1 MVRAHNRIKNL
12 LSNHRDIMV
21 CLLFVTALMIVYI
34 PAIKSGYIW
43 DDDYYI
49 TDNLHLRS
57 WDGLK
62 NIWFKLGATPQ
73 YYPMVHTIFWLEY
86 HLWEL
91 NPFGYHLI
99 NVLFHAANAFLLWMV
114 LRRLEISGS
123 LFIAAIFAFHPVQ
136 VESVAW
142 ITEYK
147 NTVSGFFYL
156 SAILV
161 YLRFYKLDET
171 FGGKHLSD
179 GMNAETK
186 DGRGSWK
193 LYVLC
198 LLLYIC
204 ALLSKTVAAT
214 MPAVLIL
221 LLWWKR
227 ERLRLNDILLLVPFF
242 LLSIVFGLVTIWVEK
257 YNVGAI
263 GEEWSLSF
271 IDRFLVAGRALW
283 FYAEKLLW
291 PQRLTFIYPRW
302 VINSAVWWQYI
313 FPVTAASVMAGL
325 WLLRQRIG
333 KAPLVAVLFF
343 AGTLFPAL
351 GFFNVYPHR
360 FSFVADHFQYLA
372 TIGIIAL
379 VVSAAM
385 KIYSRLGSERTSLG
399 WACGLIVVTILG
411 ILTWKQG
418 HIYKDRETLYRDTI
432 AKNEQCWMA
441 YNNLGVEL
449 DKQDRLEEAVEH
461 FLKALQIKP
470 DYVDA
475 HYSLG
480 VVLEKQGRKE
490 AAMDHYLQALRINPN
505 YVRAQYNIGLSLSK
519 QGRLEEAVD
528 YYMQALRINPEY
540 VDAHYNLANI
550 LIKQGRTREAID
562 HYRRVLRINPDYAE
576 AHNNLGL
583 ALETQ
588 GLTEEAMDHYLQALR
603 IRPNYVKASYN
614 LGLAFYRKG
623 NIEEAIA
630 YLRKGL
636 EIDPDDI
643 ETMYHLAKLYSGVS
657 KYEEALILYQK
668 LIVILPD
675 NPAVDYNIAC
685 IYARQS
691 MPEKSVHWLKKAF
704 AKGFNDLEHIK
715 NDSDLDNIRDSSF
728 FRDFIANH

>member
-1 MVRAHNRIKNL
+1 MVRETNHIKNL
-12 LSNHRDIMV
+12 LSNHRDIVV
-21 CLLFVTALMIVYI
+21 CLLFVIALMLVYA

-49 TDNLHLRS
+49 TNNLHLRS

-73 YYPMVHTIFWLEY
+73 YYPMVHNIFWLEY

-114 LRRLEISGS
+114 LRRLGISGS
-123 LFIAAIFAFHPVQ
+123 LFIAAVFAFHPVQ

-156 SAILV
+156 SAILI
-161 YLRFYKLDET
+161 YLRFYKLGET
-171 FGGKHLSD
+171 YVGKHLPD
-179 GMNAETK
+179 DVDFEPK

-193 LYVLC
+193 LYVLG
-198 LLLYIC
+198 LLLYMC

-242 LLSIVFGLVTIWVEK
+242 LLSTVFGLVTIWVEK

-263 GEEWSLSF
+263 GEEWSLSI

-283 FYAEKLLW
+283 FYAGKLLW
-291 PQRLTFIYPRW
+291 PQKLTFTYPRW
-302 VINSAVWWQYI
+302 EINSAIWWQYL
-313 FPVTAASVMAGL
+313 FPVTAASVIAVL
-325 WLLRQRIG
+325 WLLRRRIG

-343 AGTLFPAL
+343 SGTLFPAL

-372 TIGIIAL
+372 SIGIIAL
-379 VVSAAM
+379 VVSVGM
-385 KIYSRLGSERTSLG
+385 KIFSKLGHGKTSLG
-399 WACGLIVVTILG
+399 LPSGLIVIAILG
-411 ILTWKQG
+411 IFTWKQG

-432 AKNEQCWMA
+432 AKNDTCWMA

-449 DKQDRLEEAVEH
+449 DKQGRLEEAMDH
-461 FLKALQIKP
+461 YLKALQIKP

-480 VVLEKQGRKE
+480 VVLEKQGRIE
-490 AAMDHYLQALRINPN
+490 EAMDHYLQALRINPN
-505 YVRAQYNIGLSLSK
+505 YLRAQYNIGLSLSK
-519 QGRLEEAVD
+519 QGRLDEAVD
-528 YYMQALRINPEY
+528 YYLQALRINPGYE
-540 VDAHYNLANI
+540 DAHYNLANI
-550 LIKQGRTREAID
+550 LSKQGRTREAID
-562 HYRRVLRINPDYAE
+562 HYRQVLQINPDYAE

-583 ALETQ
+583 ALEIQ
-588 GLTEEAMDHYLQALR
+588 GRTEEAMDHFLQALR
-603 IRPNYVKASYN
+603 IRPDYVKASYN

-630 YLRKGL
+630 YFRRALR
-636 EIDPDDI
+636 IDPDDI
-643 ETMYHLAKLYSGVS
+643 ETMYHLAKLYVGTSE
-657 KYEEALILYQK
+657 YEEALILYQK
-668 LIVILPD
+668 LIVLLPD

-685 IYARQS
+685 IYARQNNS
-691 MPEKSVHWLKKAF
+691 EKSVHWLKKAV

-715 NDSDLDNIRDSSF
+715 NDSDLDNIRDSSHYREF
-728 FRDFIANH
+728 LANH

>member
-1 MVRAHNRIKNL
+1 MARENNRNKNL
-12 LSNHRDIMV
+12 LGNHRDIVV
-21 CLLFVTALMIVYI
+21 CLLFLIALILVYT

-91 NPFGYHLI
+91 NPFGYHLV
-99 NVLFHAANAFLLWMV
+99 NLLFHAANAFLLWVV

-123 LFIAAIFAFHPVQ
+123 LFIAAVFAFHPVQ

-156 SAILV
+156 SAILI
-161 YLRFYKLDET
+161 YLRFYKLGVT
-171 FGGKHLSD
+171 SAGKHPPGNIDS
-179 GMNAETK
+179 K
-186 DGRGSWK
+186 SIDGRGSWK
-193 LYVLC
+193 LYALC
-198 LLLYIC
+198 LLLYVC
-204 ALLSKTVAAT
+204 ALLSKTVTAT

-227 ERLRLNDILLLVPFF
+227 ERLHLNDILLLVPFF
-242 LLSIVFGLVTIWVEK
+242 LLSIGFGLVTIWVEK

-263 GEEWSLSF
+263 GEEWSLSI

-283 FYAEKLLW
+283 FYAGKLLW
-291 PQRLTFIYPRW
+291 PQKLTFIYPRW
-302 VINSAVWWQYI
+302 EINAGIWWQYL
-313 FPVTAASVMAGL
+313 FPLTAISVMAAL
-325 WLLRQRIG
+325 WLLRHRIG
-333 KAPLVAVLFF
+333 RAPLVAVLFF
-343 AGTLFPAL
+343 SGTLFPAL

-372 TIGIIAL
+372 SIGIIAL
-379 VVSAAM
+379 VVSVGM
-385 KIYSRLGSERTSLG
+385 KIFSKLGHGKKSLG
-399 WACGLIVVTILG
+399 MASGVIVIAVLG
-411 ILTWKQG
+411 ILSWKQG
-418 HIYKDRETLYRDTI
+418 YIYKDRETLYRNTI

-449 DKQDRLEEAVEH
+449 DAQGRLEEAMDH
-461 FLKALQIKP
+461 YLKALRIKL

-475 HYSLG
+475 HYNLG
-480 VVLEKQGRKE
+480 VVLEKQGRIE
-490 AAMDHYLQALRINPN
+490 EAMDHYLQALQINPK
-505 YVRAQYNIGLSLSK
+505 YVKAQYNIGLSLSR

-528 YYMQALRINPEY
+528 YYLQALRVNSEY
-540 VDAHYNLANI
+540 VDAHYNLANV
-550 LIKQGRTREAID
+550 LSKLGRETEAID
-562 HYRRVLRINPDYAE
+562 HYQQVLRINPDYAE

-583 ALETQ
+583 ALDAQ
-588 GLTEEAMDHYLQALR
+588 GRIEEAMDHYLQALR
-603 IRPNYVKASYN
+603 MRPDYMNANYN

-623 NIEEAIA
+623 NIEGAVA
-630 YLRKGL
+630 SFRKAL
-636 EIDPDDI
+636 QIDPDDI
-643 ETMYHLAKLYSGVS
+643 DTMYHLAKLYVLSS
-657 KYEEALILYQK
+657 EYEEALSLYQK
-668 LIVILPD
+668 LIVLLPD

-685 IYARQS
+685 IYARQKK
-691 MPEKSVHWLKKAF
+691 PETSVHWLRKAV

-715 NDSDLDNIRDSSF
+715 NDSDLDNIRDSSYYQEF
-728 FRDFIANH
+728 LANH

>member
-1 MVRAHNRIKNL
+1 MAREHNRIKNL
-12 LSNHRDIMV
+12 LSNHRDIVV

-86 HLWEL
+86 HLWKL

-156 SAILV
+156 SAILI

-171 FGGKHLSD
+171 FGGKHPSD
-179 GMNAETK
+179 DMNAETK

-198 LLLYIC
+198 LLLYMC

-263 GEEWSLSF
+263 GEEWSLTF

-291 PQRLTFIYPRW
+291 PQKLTFIYPRW
-302 VINSAVWWQYI
+302 EINSAVWWQYL
-313 FPVTAASVMAGL
+313 FPVTAASVMTAL
-325 WLLRQRIG
+325 WLLRQHIG

-385 KIYSRLGSERTSLG
+385 KIYSKLGPERTSLG
-399 WACGLIVVTILG
+399 WTFGLIVVTILG

-449 DKQDRLEEAVEH
+449 DKQGRLEEAVEC

-480 VVLEKQGRKE
+480 VVLEKQDRKE

-528 YYMQALRINPEY
+528 YYLQALRINPEY

-562 HYRRVLRINPDYAE
+562 HYRRVLRISPDYAE

-643 ETMYHLAKLYSGVS
+643 ETMYHLAKLYVGVS

-675 NPAVDYNIAC
+675 NPAIDYNIAC
-685 IYARQS
+685 IYARQNR
-691 MPEKSVHWLKKAF
+691 PEESVHWLKKAC

-715 NDSDLDNIRDSSF
+715 NDSDLDNIRDSSY
-728 FRDFIANH
+728 FRDFLANH